1 MNTLHN
7 DYQSKDP
14 VTSEPRFA
22 GVHSPDVE
30 TERAARKVRERVM
43 AEIERLNL
51 RKYVGDL
58 EIDGYTILPP
68 EVVGPASF
76 AEELRAKALEVL
88 DQDSDHYKGLSDL
101 DIQPD
106 RVNSASGPFGQAKG
120 MASLLQYGRIF
131 EQALMNEPTLAI
143 MSYLLGESCRLQSML
158 ALKKGPGTEYMLLHA
173 DNNHSATPVAFPAI
187 AEHANATWILTDYS
201 EQNGSTCVVAGSHKL
216 CRAPSSYEARDL
228 TLFKPIEAKAGS
240 MLIHHGN
247 VWHGSV
253 PRRASGYRV
262 SIIQTFCR
270 WYGYMRQQIAST
282 LPPETFSRNPLR
294 FSVLTG
300 AKPVDGYGSDQNR
313 IVILT
318 PFG

>member
-1 MNTLHN
+1 MHMP
-7 DYQSKDP
+7 SKAHEELALN
-14 VTSEPRFA
+14 SEPRFA
-22 GVHSPDVE
+22 GAHSPDVA
-30 TERAARKVRERVM
+30 TERAAREVRERVM

-76 AEELRAKALEVL
+76 AEELREKALEVL
-88 DQDSDHYKGLSDL
+88 AQDNDRYKGLSDL
-101 DIQPD
+101 DIRPD
-106 RVNSASGPFGQAKG
+106 RINTASGPFGQAKG
-120 MASLLQYGRIF
+120 VASLLPYGRIF

-187 AEHANATWILTDYS
+187 AEHANATWILSDYS
-201 EQNGSTCVVAGSHKL
+201 EENGSTCIVAGSHKL
-216 CRAPSSYEARDL
+216 CRAPTSYEARDL
-228 TLFKPIEAKAGS
+228 TLFKPIAAKAGS
-240 MLIHHGN
+240 ILIHHGN
-247 VWHGSV
+247 VWHGSM
-253 PRRASGYRV
+253 PKRTPGYRV

-270 WYGYMRQQIAST
+270 WYGYMHQQIAPT
-282 LPPETFSRNPLR
+282 LPPEAFTRNPPR